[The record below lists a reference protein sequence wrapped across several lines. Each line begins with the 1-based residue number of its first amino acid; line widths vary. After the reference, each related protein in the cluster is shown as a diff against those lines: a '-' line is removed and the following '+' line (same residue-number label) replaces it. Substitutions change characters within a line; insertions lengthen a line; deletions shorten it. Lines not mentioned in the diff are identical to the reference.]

1 MPKRKRN
8 SVTDPVVEEL
18 DAIKRLLTLLLLKA
32 GASQGEIAM
41 ALQVDQSKSK
51 VSRMFPARKVKPLAA
66 KASN

>member
-1 MPKRKRN
+1 MPKRKKN
-8 SVTDPVVEEL
+8 AVTDPVVEEL
-18 DAIKRLLTLLLLKA
+18 DAVKRLLTLLLLKA

-41 ALQVDQSKSK
+41 ALQVDQSK